1 MFPASC
7 VSGALKELAR
17 LHPKTTAWVHFN
29 LKDLAEC
36 SLDRAGT
43 GIELKCKLT
52 CPSPLSLPPV
62 FPQDAEAGAC
72 SSVACSTPSDARS
85 SLRAVQ
91 VVRNFSA
98 PRHKMLKSPEKPQ
111 PKSFMLLSGRPRGIW
126 SLCFSPGKRRCGSI
140 LLPELLPTE
149 SLHPWSPVHADS

>member
-7 VSGALKELAR
+7 VSGTLKELAR

-52 CPSPLSLPPV
+52 CPSPLSLLPV

-98 PRHKMLKSPEKPQ
+98 PRHRMLKSPEKPQ